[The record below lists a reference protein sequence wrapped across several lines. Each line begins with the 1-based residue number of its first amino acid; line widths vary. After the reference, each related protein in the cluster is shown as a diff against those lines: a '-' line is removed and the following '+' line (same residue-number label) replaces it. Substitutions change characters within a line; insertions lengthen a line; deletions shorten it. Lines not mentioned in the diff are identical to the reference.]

1 MGKLNSSN
9 PPFGEIKMRPE
20 LQAKLLQ
27 HLNKKKADEGFTL
40 VELLVVVIIIGILA
54 AIALPS
60 YLNLT
65 ASSKQSEG
73 RQNITSLV
81 HAQQVW
87 IAENNGYAST
97 FDVLAVGVVKGA
109 GSTDTTT
116 STIYDYSMAPLA
128 GLAAGNN
135 GMGMGAKSRTDAKV
149 KGYTG
154 GVNTYQN
161 ASGQTTY
168 SSATC
173 EAAIPGTSI
182 PATVVVATAVAS
194 ETPFAATGGGGK
206 AKVAGDI
213 ACVLTSQNEIKTA
226 GK

>member
-1 MGKLNSSN
+1 MS
-9 PPFGEIKMRPE
+9 PE

-27 HLNKKKADEGFTL
+27 HLNKKKADGGFTL

-87 IAENNGYAST
+87 ISENNGYAST
-97 FDVLAVGVVKGA
+97 FDVLAVGVVKGT

-128 GLAAGNN
+128 GLLAGNN
-135 GMGMGAKSRTDAKV
+135 GMGMVAKTRTDAKV

-161 ASGQTTY
+161 LSGQTTY

-173 EAAIPGTSI
+173 EAAIPGTAT
-182 PATVVVATAVAS
+182 PATVVVATATSS
-194 ETPFAATGGGGK
+194 ETPFAATGGGRK

-213 ACVLTSQNEIKTA
+213 ACIAASQNEIKTA